1 MSKEESCK
9 KTVETV
15 INNYEDLLKN
25 IQAEVDFYKREH
37 ESIRKEVN
45 CVIEDNQKISEF
57 FSAKNKEPASVHFE
71 NHKKIT
77 DSVIQN
83 LKNQIKYID
92 DVSIVWID
100 L

>member
-15 INNYEDLLKN
+15 IKNYEDLLKN
-25 IQAEVDFYKREH
+25 IQAEVDFYKKEH

-57 FSAKNKEPASVHFE
+57 FSGKNKEPAAAASVNFE

-77 DSVIQN
+77 DSAIQN
-83 LKNQIKYID
+83 LKNQIKYING
-92 DVSIVWID
+92 VSI
-100 L
+100 

>member
-1 MSKEESCK
+1 MSKEDSCK

-25 IQAEVDFYKREH
+25 IQTEVDFYKKEH
-37 ESIRKEVN
+37 ETIRKEVN

-57 FSAKNKEPASVHFE
+57 FNIKNKESSSVHFE

-83 LKNQIKYID
+83 LNNQIKYID
-92 DVSIVWID
+92 DVSIIFF

>member
-15 INNYEDLLKN
+15 INNYEDLLKS
-25 IQAEVDFYKREH
+25 IQTEVDFYKKEH

-57 FSAKNKEPASVHFE
+57 FNIKTKETTSVHFE
-71 NHKKIT
+71 NHKKVT

-83 LKNQIKYID
+83 LKNQIKYIN
-92 DVSIVWID
+92 DVSIFFN
-100 L
+100 